1 MPQPAPTP
9 SGLEETTNLLNGFS
23 ALVYPNPG
31 TDWFNIKFHS
41 ESEGQHSIEVFDES
55 GNLITVKDFV
65 KVQGEIII
73 QINMSSLTSGI
84 YRYVIKHND
93 KPGISGSFNVVK

>member
-1 MPQPAPTP
+1 MPEPSPMP
-9 SGLEETTNLLNGFS
+9 SGLEENTNLQNGFS
-23 ALVYPNPG
+23 TLVYPNPG

-73 QINMSSLTSGI
+73 QLNMNSFSSGN

-93 KPGISGSFNVVK
+93 KLGISGSFNVVK